1 MLAVVLGAMLFA
13 AACSARSSQSSQSF
27 FEPPATP
34 LPPTVAST
42 PSGAPQG
49 TRPPGNEGLAAA
61 RDLLRDGRFDA
72 AAVTYGALA
81 AASRGTVRARA
92 LIGASIARYNNGD
105 REGALKSVSAAARS
119 APNGSEEAVAAGYLL
134 GVRMNEAGR
143 PQDAVTALA
152 KVMSREGALS
162 PYIASEYARAL
173 SDSHLDAGAASIW
186 DLLLGQ
192 SGLPAALRISVLQDR
207 ASVARGAS
215 DKKALAHWLDVLI
228 ATNGDVSAT
237 YERAQLARD
246 AGESGLSQQL
256 LATLVA
262 SHSDSRLAVQAVA
275 QLHAAG
281 VPVDAGQEGLIYYRR
296 GAYQDARLV
305 LLNGIAEPGISA
317 ATLAFRL
324 YYLAAAYEDAG
335 VPDEA
340 VVYYDLAAAAGGSD
354 LYTHRAK
361 YWAARVT
368 ERLGDVVGAGER
380 YRALVA
386 NGPAGEFTS
395 EAAFRAGYTLLS
407 EGDAPGAVAAWDAV
421 GAGGGARVA
430 YWMGRAL
437 GEVGR
442 WVDSAAAYQKAVTLG
457 PLDFY
462 GVEAARAIAHAAS
475 IDTSYRKRN
484 LSASTNWE
492 AIGLWLGR
500 HITGTYPGSAP
511 TAAASLA
518 WVGLREQAADVLND
532 AAVGA
537 GAWRLL
543 ELSREAQSA
552 GVLDVAAQLAERVRL
567 AAGAEAVDSP
577 KDLLRVIYP
586 VDYVTQLDSEA
597 KANNLDPLF
606 FGALVRQESY
616 WDAAAGSSAG
626 ALGLTQVIPETG
638 QGIAAALG
646 IKGFVADD
654 LFRPSVSLRFGAYYL
669 AGQVRRFGQPW
680 AALAAYNA
688 GPGNSARWLEATGN
702 GGAVD
707 FVEHVDFGETAH
719 YVQIVLEHYA
729 HYLRAYSE

>member
-1 MLAVVLGAMLFA
+1 MLAVALGAMFLS
-13 AACSARSSQSSQSF
+13 AACSGRSAKPPESF
-27 FEPPATP
+27 FEPSPTLSPTAAATP
-34 LPPTVAST
+34 YGT
-42 PSGAPQG
+42 PLVTAPA
-49 TRPPGNEGLAAA
+49 GNDGLAAA
-61 RDLLRDGRFDA
+61 RDLLREGRFGA
-72 AAVTYGALA
+72 AAVMYGALA
-81 AASRGTVRARA
+81 ASSNGTVRAQA
-92 LIGASIARYNNGD
+92 LVGASIARYNDGD
-105 REGALKSVSAAARS
+105 HDGALKSVAEAAQAAAD
-119 APNGSEEAVAAGYLL
+119 GSDEAVAAGYLL
-134 GVRMNEAGR
+134 GLRLNEAGR
-143 PQDAVTALA
+143 PKDAVTPLA
-152 KVMSREGALS
+152 KVMSRSGPLA
-162 PYIASEYARAL
+162 PYIASEYGRAL
-173 SDSHLDAGAASIW
+173 SGSHLDADAASIW

-192 SGLPAALRISVLQDR
+192 SGLPGALRISVIEDR
-207 ASVARGAS
+207 AAAARNAS
-215 DKKALAHWLDVLI
+215 DGKALAHWLDVLI
-228 ATNGDVSAT
+228 ATNGDASAT

-246 AGESGLSQQL
+246 AGEVGLSQQL

-262 SHSDSRLAVQAVA
+262 SQSGSRLAVQAVA

-281 VPVDAGQEGLIYYRR
+281 LPVDAGQEGLIYYRR

-305 LLNGIAEPGISA
+305 LLDGIAEPGISP

-340 VVYYDLAAAAGGSD
+340 IIYYDRAAAAGGSD

-368 ERLGDVVGAGER
+368 EGMGDVVGAGER

-395 EAAFRAGYTLLS
+395 EAAFRAGYTLLR
-407 EGDAPGAVAAWDAV
+407 EGDTPGAVAAWDAV
-421 GAGGGARVA
+421 GAGVGARVA
-430 YWMGRAL
+430 YWKGRAL
-437 GEVGR
+437 GQVGR
-442 WVDSAAAYQKAVTLG
+442 STDSAAAYRQAVTLG
-457 PLDFY
+457 PLEFY
-462 GVEAARAIAHAAS
+462 GVEAARELAQAPP

-484 LSASTNWE
+484 LAAGADWE

-518 WVGLREQAADVLND
+518 LVGLREQAAGVIND

-552 GVLDVAAQLAERVRL
+552 GLLDVAAQLAERVRL
-567 AAGAEAVDSP
+567 AAGAEAADLP

-586 VDYVTQLDSEA
+586 MDYVTQLDAEA

-606 FGALVRQESY
+606 LAALVRQESY

-638 QGIAAALG
+638 EGIAAALG
-646 IKGFVADD
+646 VKGFVADD

-669 AGQVRRFGQPW
+669 AGQIKRFGRPW

-707 FVEHVDFGETAH
+707 FVEHVDYEETAH
-719 YVQIVLEHYA
+719 YVAIVLEHYA
-729 HYLRAYSE
+729 HYLRAYAE